1 MRAFQDQSN
10 QEPLQRRLEM
20 VGRISS
26 LTATAHKL
34 IQQASGVEMEIMR
47 LELALADDP
56 ADETLVSALRES
68 EEQASAIRSEQIE
81 TNAAIEAAEAAVKD
95 IDLLIAK
102 AKGG

>member
-1 MRAFQDQSN
+1 MPFQDQSN

-26 LTATAHKL
+26 LTAMAHKL

-47 LELALADDP
+47 LELALANDP
-56 ADETLVSALRES
+56 ADQKFVASLRES
-68 EEQASAIRSEQIE
+68 EEQASAIRAEQSE
-81 TNAAIEAAEAAVKD
+81 TNAAIEAVEAAVKD

>member
-1 MRAFQDQSN
+1 MPFQDQSIP
-10 QEPLQRRLEM
+10 EPLQRRLEM
-20 VGRISS
+20 VGCISS

-47 LELALADDP
+47 LELALARHP
-56 ADETLVSALRES
+56 ADEKLVAALRES
-68 EEQASAIRSEQIE
+68 EEQASAIRSGQTE
-81 TNAAIEAAEAAVKD
+81 TNAAIEAAEAAVRD

>member
-1 MRAFQDQSN
+1 
-10 QEPLQRRLEM
+10 M

-26 LTATAHKL
+26 LTAMAHKL

-47 LELALADDP
+47 LELALANDP
-56 ADETLVSALRES
+56 ADQKFVASLRES
-68 EEQASAIRSEQIE
+68 EEQASAIRAEQSE
-81 TNAAIEAAEAAVKD
+81 TNAAIEAVEAAVKD